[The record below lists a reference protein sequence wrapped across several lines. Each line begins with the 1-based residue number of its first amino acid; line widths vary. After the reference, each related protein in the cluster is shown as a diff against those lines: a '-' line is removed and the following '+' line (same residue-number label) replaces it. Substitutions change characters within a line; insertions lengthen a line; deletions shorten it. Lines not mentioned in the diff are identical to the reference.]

1 MRQGRKGF
9 VFPPEEMRSLMLE
22 TLPEQPI
29 GHGEPL
35 THGFLYV
42 PTAHVRALHPDSM
55 LVVGIRGAGKS
66 AWWAA
71 LQDTEH
77 RKWVAQAMAS
87 APLDEDTLVSAGF
100 GPKTNQPEDYPGPR
114 TLHMLLDRYS
124 PHVIWYSVIA
134 WHATDKDQGLLGRS
148 KTWEERIGWVE
159 AHPEQVERA
168 LSEVDHRLAHRGRK
182 HLILFDALDRTSSQW
197 KQLRA
202 LLRGLLQAV
211 LDFRSFRA
219 IRAKA
224 FVRPDMLED
233 PEVSNFP
240 DASKVLASRVS
251 LDWPRADLFGLL
263 WQHLGNGAKHGAMFR
278 ELCEE
283 KFEVAWKKVSGVWPV
298 PKDLRRDEE
307 LQRSVFHSLTGP
319 YMGRGMRR
327 GAPYTWLPNHLAD
340 AHLLVSPRN
349 FLFAIRT
356 AALSDSND
364 GRPFAL
370 FHESIKQG
378 VQAASRIRVKE
389 IGEDHPWIDVAM
401 QSLRELVIPCDFS
414 EIKKRWKQEEV
425 VEQLDALSDDRPKR
439 IDQGSQGLKQDLI
452 EIGVFEQMSDGRI
465 NMPDVYR
472 VGFGLKRKGGIPPI
486 R

>member
-1 MRQGRKGF
+1 MRRGRGGF
-9 VFPPEEMRSLMLE
+9 AFPPEEARSLMLE
-22 TLPEQPI
+22 VLPEQPI

-42 PTAHVRALHPDSM
+42 PTAHVRAIHPDSM

-66 AWWAA
+66 VWWAA

-77 RKWVAQAMAS
+77 RRWVAQATS
-87 APLDEDTLVSAGF
+87 STPLEEDTLVSAGF
-100 GPKTNQPEDYPGPR
+100 GPKTNQPEDYPGSR
-114 TLHMLLDRYS
+114 TLPMLLDQFS
-124 PHVIWYSVIA
+124 PHMIWYSVIA
-134 WHATDKDQGLLGRS
+134 WHATGKSEGLLGRS

-168 LSEVDHRLAHRGRK
+168 LSEADHRLAYHGRK

-202 LLRGLLQAV
+202 LLQAL

-251 LDWPRADLFGLL
+251 LDWSRADLFGLL
-263 WQHLGNGAKHGAMFR
+263 WQHLGNGAGHGAVFR

-283 KFEVAWKKVSGVWPV
+283 KFEVVWKKVAGVWRV
-298 PKDLRRDEE
+298 PKELRRDEE

-319 YMGRGMRR
+319 YMGRDRRR

-356 AALSDSND
+356 AALSDSNE
-364 GRPFAL
+364 GRAFAL

-378 VQAASRIRVKE
+378 VQEASKVRVKE
-389 IGEDHPWIDVAM
+389 IGEDHPWIEVAM
-401 QSLRELVIPCDFS
+401 RPLRELVIPCDFS
-414 EIKKRWKQEEV
+414 EIKKRWKQEDV
-425 VEQLDALSDDRPKR
+425 VAQLDARSDDRPKR

>member
-1 MRQGRKGF
+1 MRRGRGGF
-9 VFPPEEMRSLMLE
+9 AFPPEEARSLILE
-22 TLPEQPI
+22 ALPEQPI

-42 PTAHVRALHPDSM
+42 PAAHLRALHPDSM
-55 LVVGIRGAGKS
+55 LVVGTRGAGKS
-66 AWWAA
+66 VWWAA

-77 RKWVAQAMAS
+77 RKWVAQAAAA
-87 APLDEDTLVSAGF
+87 APLDEDTLVSPGF
-100 GPKTNQPEDYPGPR
+100 GPKTNQPEDYPGSQ
-114 TLHMLLDRYS
+114 TLRMLLERYP
-124 PHVIWYSVIA
+124 PHLLWYTVIA
-134 WHATDKDQGLLGRS
+134 WHATGKGEGLLG
-148 KTWEERIGWVE
+148 KNTTWEERVGWVKT
-159 AHPEQVERA
+159 HPEQVERG
-168 LSEVDHRLAHRGRK
+168 LSEADSRLANQGRK

-197 KQLRA
+197 EELRA
-202 LLRGLLQAV
+202 LLRGLLQAL

-224 FVRPDMLED
+224 FVRQDMLED

-263 WQHLGNGAKHGAMFR
+263 WQHLGNGARHGELFR

-283 KFEVAWKKVSGVWPV
+283 RFDVAWTKLSGVWRV
-298 PKDLRRDEE
+298 PKELRKDAE

-319 YMGRGMRR
+319 YMGRDKRR

-340 AHLLVSPRN
+340 AHLRVSPRN

-356 AALSDSND
+356 ATLSDSNE
-364 GRPFAL
+364 GREFAL
-370 FHESIKQG
+370 FHEAIKQG
-378 VQAASRIRVKE
+378 VQEASRVRVKE

-401 QSLRELVIPCDFS
+401 RPLRELVIPCDFS
-414 EIKKRWKQEEV
+414 EIKKRWKQSDV
-425 VEQLDALSDDRPKR
+425 VDQLNARRDERPKR
-439 IDQGSQGLKQDLI
+439 IDQGSLGLRQDLI
-452 EIGVFEQMSDGRI
+452 EIGMFELMSDGRI

-472 VGFGLKRKGGIPPI
+472 VGFGLKRKGGITPI